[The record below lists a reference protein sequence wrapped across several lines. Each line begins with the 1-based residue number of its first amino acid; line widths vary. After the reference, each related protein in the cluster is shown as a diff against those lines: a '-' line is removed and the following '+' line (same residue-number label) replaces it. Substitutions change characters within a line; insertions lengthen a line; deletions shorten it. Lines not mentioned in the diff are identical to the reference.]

1 MFKAVESDLGI
12 GIGLARGKEEVNS
25 GCSIPEQSSERADDA
40 ARSDGRGR
48 CQIEELQEKD
58 TYYQQKSEI
67 HFVVWQS
74 VEVGTRSNDD
84 YWQLV
89 G

>member
-1 MFKAVESDLGI
+1 MLTWGI
-12 GIGLARGKEEVNS
+12 GIGLAWGKEEVDRLQHS
-25 GCSIPEQSSERADDA
+25 RTVSADDA
-40 ARSDGRGR
+40 AGSDGRGR

-58 TYYQQKSEI
+58 PYYQQKSEI
-67 HFVVWQS
+67 HSVVWQS
-74 VEVGTRSNDD
+74 VEVGSRSNDD